1 MPGTY
6 RMGPAGLAADG
17 PSRDGVHGQTCP
29 DAPIPAP
36 RDLEAGNPIHPG
48 SPVEPSPCT
57 EPPGVATRGWDVD
70 GGGDAGA
77 QTPPPPSQAGGPVRE
92 RPEREA
98 ASRPASG
105 APRIPGGADGVWPWS
120 RPPVGGGADNNDDDD
135 GSQKRVSGRAE
146 PVHRTPRSLPGGGV
160 HGGGVDAGARPHPP
174 PPPSQAGGPS
184 GNARSGSCVQ
194 ARQRSPPP
202 RGGAPTGSGRG
213 RVPRLGGAPPLRHNH
228 PGDR

>member
-120 RPPVGGGADNNDDDD
+120 RPPVGGGATTRC
-135 GSQKRVSGRAE
+135 GSPAE
-146 PVHRTPRSLPGGGV
+146 PLSPCTEPPRDLKPGGRR
-160 HGGGVDAGARPHPP
+160 AR
-174 PPPSQAGGPS
+174 G
-184 GNARSGSCVQ
+184 R
-194 ARQRSPPP
+194 RRRSPPP
-202 RGGAPTGSGRG
+202 RLRARRGARPGTPGAGAASR
-213 RVPRLGGAPPLRHNH
+213 PASGAPPHGGGRRRGLAVVASPGWGGRRPNANH